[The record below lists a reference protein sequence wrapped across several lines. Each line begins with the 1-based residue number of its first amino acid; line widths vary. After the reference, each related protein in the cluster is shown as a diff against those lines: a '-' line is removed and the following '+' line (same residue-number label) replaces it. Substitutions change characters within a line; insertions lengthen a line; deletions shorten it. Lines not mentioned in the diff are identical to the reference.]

1 MKHSIGKFNASCGG
15 FQWKVF
21 CFGPCSIIRTIRIF
35 QKVLAWLTSIQVS
48 ILRFQL
54 LANHSIQVL
63 YTSFLASESY
73 LFDFSKLC
81 VLDCFVSIFKL
92 FFFRNDRLVFSLQGL
107 NRRSPTCRGVFHWE
121 VCPFRCLC
129 RNPISTKLPTS
140 FCYQLLLYPSF
151 SVMQKI
157 EFWSRNVSAGT
168 TRSFNPILRVCQ
180 ETPFRLIFLDVEVPF
195 FLKLL
200 ADFLLRYQ
208 ATACYVRKTIRF

>member
-1 MKHSIGKFNASCGG
+1 M
-15 FQWKVF
+15 
-21 CFGPCSIIRTIRIF
+21 
-35 QKVLAWLTSIQVS
+35 
-48 ILRFQL
+48 
-54 LANHSIQVL
+54 L

-92 FFFRNDRLVFSLQGL
+92 FFFRNDRLVFSLQDV
-107 NRRSPTCRGVFHWE
+107 NRNSPTCRGVFHWE

-129 RNPISTKLPTS
+129 RNPNSPRLPTS
-140 FCYQLLLYPSF
+140 FWYQLLLYPSF

-157 EFWSRNVSAGT
+157 EVWLRNISAGT
-168 TRSFNPILRVCQ
+168 IRSVNPILRVFQ
-180 ETPFRLIFLDVEVPF
+180 EAPFSLIFLDVELPF
-195 FLKLL
+195 FLNLL